1 MVFILPASLITSV
14 EQFAIVTPAEKLYGQ
29 STDIPQSRGG
39 NSGPIFGQSNCPSHT
54 WSITVGLFSYK
65 IPGEPWWNWCWSCPS
80 PTAAVIVQDFDF
92 LSGNKKMEMCSVL
105 FNFFNFFFLYL
116 YPVPLFLKNW
126 AIFQFWITTGGN
138 VFDTIISQSEF
149 TWCAGR
155 SSRSRSP
162 EMSRTLQPSS
172 LQELP
177 YLSFNTQK
185 PTSDHRGFCVE
196 PMLYVMR
203 IMSLKLSL
211 TE

>member
-105 FNFFNFFFLYL
+105 FNFFNFFFCIY
-116 YPVPLFLKNW
+116 
-126 AIFQFWITTGGN
+126 T
-138 VFDTIISQSEF
+138 
-149 TWCAGR
+149 
-155 SSRSRSP
+155 
-162 EMSRTLQPSS
+162 
-172 LQELP
+172 
-177 YLSFNTQK
+177 
-185 PTSDHRGFCVE
+185 
-196 PMLYVMR
+196 
-203 IMSLKLSL
+203 LSL
-211 TE
+211 CFWRTEPFFSFESQLEATCLTPSFPKVNLPDVQVDPAEAGLQRCLAPCSLPVCRNCLTFPSTPRNQHLTTEGFV